1 MRYALSGS
9 ALVHAAI
16 FGTALIG
23 FAWPQ
28 ADDAPAPGAVTVDI
42 VNVSSVS
49 TNSTQTLVS
58 SAPENLVSAGA
69 EASPPVLKPITHQ
82 TLEKP
87 PEIVQKPIEPEPVQ
101 PTADPLPPKEP
112 ERVEAQAAPSIEPA
126 KPSAQTEILA
136 AAMLQAEPADTIA
149 LTAAEPVR
157 PMEQSAAIAAKSVT
171 DARVAPV
178 PQTLSFKRPS
188 APTAREPAQPRRE
201 TAQQQ
206 QPAPSRQKPPSQAGN
221 GGQNQAD
228 AAAAPASAGQNGSV
242 GGGGSADTAS
252 WERQVSRRLASA
264 LRYPRAANGE
274 RGEVVVRFTVAS
286 QGDASGM
293 QVVRS
298 SGNPV
303 LDQAALETVSRA
315 APFPPIPAGAGFK
328 SKTFDFPLGFVR
340 N

>member
-28 ADDAPAPGAVTVDI
+28 AEDAPALGAVTVDI
-42 VNVSSVS
+42 VKISSVS
-49 TNSTQTLVS
+49 TNSTQVLTS

-69 EASPPVLKPITHQ
+69 EAPPPVLEPIKPE

-87 PEIVQKPIEPEPVQ
+87 PQTVQKLIDPEPVQ

-112 ERVEAQAAPSIEPA
+112 ERVEAQAAPSIKPA
-126 KPSAQTEILA
+126 KPSAQTDILA
-136 AAMLQAEPADTIA
+136 AAKLQAEPADTIA
-149 LTAAEPVR
+149 PTAAEPVR
-157 PMEQSAAIAAKSVT
+157 LMEQSSVIAAESVT
-171 DARVAPV
+171 DAKVAPV
-178 PQTLSFKRPS
+178 PQTFSFKRPS
-188 APTAREPAQPRRE
+188 APIARE
-201 TAQQQ
+201 TAPSQRKTAQRQ
-206 QPAPSRQKPPSQAGN
+206 QPAPMRQKPPSQAGN
-221 GGQNQAD
+221 RGQNQAD

-264 LRYPRAANGE
+264 LRYPRAANGQ
-274 RGEVVVRFTVAS
+274 RGEVVVRFTVRS
-286 QGDASGM
+286 QGDVSAL
-293 QVVRS
+293 QVARS
-298 SGNPV
+298 SGNPL

-315 APFPPIPAGAGFK
+315 APFPPIPASAGFD